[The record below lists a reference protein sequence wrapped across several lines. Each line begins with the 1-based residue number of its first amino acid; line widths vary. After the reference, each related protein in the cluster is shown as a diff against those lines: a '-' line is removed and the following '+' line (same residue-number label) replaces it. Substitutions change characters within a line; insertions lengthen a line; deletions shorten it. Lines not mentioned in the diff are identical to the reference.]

1 MVNSYLANPL
11 IFIIETLFFLYMIVV
26 ALRLVMQWAGW
37 EYHNPLVQFIIKATQ
52 VPVKFLRQ
60 YLPAMGRWDTATIVL
75 LLVVTLVKMLI
86 IGLIAGMLPSGLMWV
101 RLLLAELFTLFIG
114 MFTVSIIIEVILSWV
129 AATGNYNPVMP
140 LVQRMN
146 APLLRPVRQMLPP
159 LGGIDLSPLFVIMG
173 LQVLKMLVMPL
184 LIGQV

>member
-1 MVNSYLANPL
+1 
-11 IFIIETLFFLYMIVV
+11 
-26 ALRLVMQWAGW
+26 MQWAGW

>member
-1 MVNSYLANPL
+1 
-11 IFIIETLFFLYMIVV
+11 
-26 ALRLVMQWAGW
+26 
-37 EYHNPLVQFIIKATQ
+37 
-52 VPVKFLRQ
+52 
-60 YLPAMGRWDTATIVL
+60 
-75 LLVVTLVKMLI
+75 
-86 IGLIAGMLPSGLMWV
+86 
-101 RLLLAELFTLFIG
+101 